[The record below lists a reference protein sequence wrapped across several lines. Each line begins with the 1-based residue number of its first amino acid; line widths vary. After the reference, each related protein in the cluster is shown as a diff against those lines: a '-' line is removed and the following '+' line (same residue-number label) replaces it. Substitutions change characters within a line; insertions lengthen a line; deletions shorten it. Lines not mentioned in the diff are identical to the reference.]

1 MSFFCR
7 AGHASDEPD
16 YCSVCGAPIVAFAA
30 ETALVK
36 AASLPA
42 SAGGFCPL
50 CGDAREP
57 PDARYCEVCRFDFL
71 EQKPGPPP
79 LAAAA
84 RVDAASA
91 RARIDAASA
100 PARGWELVITV
111 DAALDT
117 DPDPDHPCPT
127 SAPPRVLAFN
137 RREMLV
143 GRHDAQRD
151 IHPEVPLFDPGASR
165 RHAKLVHEADGGV
178 ALQDLAST
186 NGSQV
191 NGKEVRP
198 GMRRRLVEGDA
209 VTLGR
214 WTRITLRARR

>member
-1 MSFFCR
+1 VSFVCR
-7 AGHASDEPD
+7 AGHASEEPD
-16 YCSVCGAPIVAFAA
+16 YCSLCGAPIVGATPMLPAMAA
-30 ETALVK
+30 P
-36 AASLPA
+36 SPA

-50 CGDAREP
+50 CGEAREP
-57 PDARYCEVCRFDFL
+57 PDARCCEVCRFDFS
-71 EQKPGPPP
+71 EPKPGPPP
-79 LAAAA
+79 LAAVTWIAA
-84 RVDAASA
+84 AL
-91 RARIDAASA
+91 A
-100 PARGWELVITV
+100 PTRSWELVITV

-127 SAPPRVLAFN
+127 SAAPRVLAID
-137 RREMLV
+137 RTEMLL
-143 GRHDAQRD
+143 GRHDEQRD

-165 RHAKLVHEADGGV
+165 RHAKVVREADGGV

-186 NGSQV
+186 NGSQI
-191 NGKEVRP
+191 NGNQVRP